1 MYNFNYDGSKF
12 KLQMFHER
20 YFVNE
25 EKRTVTVKAEVR
37 VFVPDFILKTISPEQ
52 LPEGFSTGAL
62 YPFGGVYGSE
72 PLELTA
78 TARCAPEDEFDVD
91 KGKKIAMAKLEA
103 TAYERFV
110 GALVNWEARLKEFTR
125 SVTLMTRNFAV
136 KGVTAAHH
144 NWRYIEDITS
154 TEEEVHDDCPE
165 W

>member
-12 KLQMFHER
+12 KLQIFHER

-37 VFVPDFILKTISPEQ
+37 VFVPDFILRTVSPEQ

-78 TARCAPEDEFDVD
+78 TARCAPEDEFNVD
-91 KGKKIAMAKLEA
+91 TGKKIAMAKLEA
-103 TAYERFV
+103 SAYERFV
-110 GALVNWEARLKEFTR
+110 ATLVKWDADFQHFSS
-125 SVTLMTRNFAV
+125 SVHRMTRDFAV
-136 KGVTAAHH
+136 KGTMAAHH
-144 NWRYIEDITS
+144 DWRYIENIGG
-154 TEEEVHDDCPE
+154 TEFVGDAVPE

>member
-12 KLQMFHER
+12 KLQIFHER

-37 VFVPDFILKTISPEQ
+37 VFVPDFILRTISPEQ

-91 KGKKIAMAKLEA
+91 KGKKIALAKLEA
-103 TAYERFV
+103 AAYERFV
-110 GALVNWEARLKEFTR
+110 YALVNWNAELQRFTE
-125 SVTLMTRNFAV
+125 SVNKMTRDFVV
-136 KGVTAAHH
+136 KGAMTSQH
-144 NWRYIEDITS
+144 NWKYIDDITGV
-154 TEEEVHDDCPE
+154 EEEASDV
-165 W
+165 

>member
-1 MYNFNYDGSKF
+1 M
-12 KLQMFHER
+12 
-20 YFVNE
+20 
-25 EKRTVTVKAEVR
+25 
-37 VFVPDFILKTISPEQ
+37 
-52 LPEGFSTGAL
+52 
-62 YPFGGVYGSE
+62 
-72 PLELTA
+72 TA
-78 TARCAPEDEFDVD
+78 TARCAPEDEFNVD
-91 KGKKIAMAKLEA
+91 TGKKIAMAKLEA

-110 GALVNWEARLKEFTR
+110 GALVNWEAKLREFAK

>member
-12 KLQMFHER
+12 KLRIYRER
-20 YFVNE
+20 YFINE
-25 EKRTVTVKAEVR
+25 KKRTVTVKAKVK
-37 VFVPDFILKTISPEQ
+37 FCVPDFITRTVSMDQ
-52 LPEGFSTGAL
+52 LPDGF
-62 YPFGGVYGSE
+62 YPEWAHSNFE
-72 PLELTA
+72 MTA

-125 SVTLMTRNFAV
+125 SVTLMTRDFAV
-136 KGVTAAHH
+136 KGTMAANH
-144 NWRYIEDITS
+144 NWRYIDDITG
-154 TEEEVHDDCPE
+154 TEEEVYDDCPE

>member
-12 KLQMFHER
+12 KLQIFHER

-91 KGKKIAMAKLEA
+91 KGKKIAMAKLEGA
-103 TAYERFV
+103 AYERFV
-110 GALVNWEARLKEFTR
+110 YALVNWNAELQRFTE
-125 SVTLMTRNFAV
+125 SVNKMTRDFVV
-136 KGVTAAHH
+136 KGTMAAQH
-144 NWRYIEDITS
+144 NWKYIDDITGV
-154 TEEEVHDDCPE
+154 EEEASDV
-165 W
+165 